1 MIETG
6 LSNTFRAPAKASG
19 LGIDHERGI
28 ASDPPRFGGADV
40 PIQTLISQMQ
50 AGDRLASAHFVTRFG
65 ALIRRRYRHK
75 LGRKSARLFDSQD
88 LLSTVARRL
97 DVFVLKRQF
106 KAGTEPQLWALLGVI
121 AEHAV
126 ADKLRSLAKLER
138 AENDA
143 TIERRVSGSDP
154 STLYL
159 NESVSDAIRK
169 LSDETD
175 RQLLMLWML
184 GVNHR
189 IIAEQL
195 GLTEGAVRVR
205 WHRLR
210 ATLRGAL
217 TEEATHGGGT
227 RDA

>member
-1 MIETG
+1 MIEATHFNTIRSPAQPGEASVGDGPG
-6 LSNTFRAPAKASG
+6 LEPEAAANAMSEAPIEALIAK
-19 LGIDHERGI
+19 
-28 ASDPPRFGGADV
+28 
-40 PIQTLISQMQ
+40 MQ

-65 ALIRRRYRHK
+65 PLIRRRYRHK
-75 LGRKSARLFDSQD
+75 LGRKSSRLFDSQD

-97 DVFVLKRQF
+97 DVFVLKGQF

-138 AENDA
+138 AEHDA
-143 TIERRVSGSDP
+143 SHEARGGGSDP

-159 NESVSDAIRK
+159 SECVGDVIKNLV
-169 LSDETD
+169 DEAD

-189 IIAEQL
+189 VIAEQL

-210 ATLRGAL
+210 ATLRDAL
-217 TEEATHGGGT
+217 TEEAGHGRRT